1 MNRPFTPSLPQF
13 ASAVLH
19 RVGCRVVYACVVLLA
34 LASAS
39 ISALAQ
45 SFVDTDP
52 ALYRCAVL
60 GDTRA
65 CHQPAARPAV
75 WYEEWVELG
84 PTAQRLRYL
93 GADTE
98 DAIAQ
103 ARLRGEQPQRHIVK
117 VTRIP
122 LTAEQAHA
130 RGTGQR
136 IVPDE
141 ERHTLSVTPA
151 HEQAPLLH
159 NDWSASLLALP
170 SKCPSGTPAKDS
182 VGSPASGRCSGVTS
196 RAR

>member
-1 MNRPFTPSLPQF
+1 MNRPFIPRLTPF
-13 ASAVLH
+13 ACRAVH
-19 RVGCRVVYACVVLLA
+19 RMRSRVVYTCVVLLA

-65 CHQPAARPAV
+65 CRQPAPRPAV

-84 PTAQRLRYL
+84 PMAQRLRYL
-93 GADTE
+93 GADTD

-103 ARLRGEQPQRHIVK
+103 ARLQGEQPQRHLVK
-117 VTRIP
+117 VTRLS
-122 LTAEQAHA
+122 LTSEQAHA

-141 ERHTLSVTPA
+141 IRHTLSVTPA
-151 HEQAPLLH
+151 QEEAPLLH
-159 NDWSASLLALP
+159 IDWSASLLALP
-170 SKCPSGTPAKDS
+170 SKCPSSTQGT
-182 VGSPASGRCSGVTS
+182 VTIGSPVSGRCSGVAS